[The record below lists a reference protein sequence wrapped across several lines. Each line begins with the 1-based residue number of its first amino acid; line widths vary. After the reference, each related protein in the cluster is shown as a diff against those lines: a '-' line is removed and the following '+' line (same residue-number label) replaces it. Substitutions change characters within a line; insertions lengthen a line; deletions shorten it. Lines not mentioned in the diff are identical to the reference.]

1 MEWGGGTKREQSWR
15 LVITAGGEYRRKSI
29 ILDLEV
35 EMIRRSSLETPE
47 LGVLNLMEG
56 FSVPRIESLEE
67 REETT
72 ILMSR

>member
-1 MEWGGGTKREQSWR
+1 
-15 LVITAGGEYRRKSI
+15 
-29 ILDLEV
+29 
-35 EMIRRSSLETPE
+35 MIRRSSLETPE

-56 FSVPRIESLEE
+56 FSVPRVYSKETEMRTREGGENGDGKVREDNLEGPNKVRDIESLEE